1 MPHPRGGDSFDGETT
16 SACEQEAW
24 VLQSHFD
31 CVGDDI
37 GPAGGISMETRSSRR
52 RFIET
57 TSVSSKSHTISSVAT
72 SWRRPVRGKGASGG
86 EVQAEDILID
96 VDDDFP
102 GFKVSLEFGT

>member
-1 MPHPRGGDSFDGETT
+1 MVETT
-16 SACEQEAW
+16 N
-24 VLQSHFD
+24 
-31 CVGDDI
+31 
-37 GPAGGISMETRSSRR
+37 
-52 RFIET
+52 
-57 TSVSSKSHTISSVAT
+57 VSSKSHTISSVAT